1 MHQKPDLPELLLLKV
16 FNNNEQYVGKYKN
29 YSSFVCKI
37 ITILC
42 YSLSKK
48 NLKISILLIRKR
60 VLFVRN
66 PNVNARA

>member
-1 MHQKPDLPELLLLKV
+1 MHQKPDLSELLLLKV

-48 NLKISILLIRKR
+48 I
-60 VLFVRN
+60 
-66 PNVNARA
+66 